1 MKILIAESDFVC
13 RRLLQNILSAN
24 GQCDIA
30 VDGQEV
36 IEAFK
41 SAHQEK
47 APYDLL
53 CLDILLPENDGFQ
66 IWNSIR
72 AFEKKHGITG
82 ANGVKI
88 IMSSVLDNFRDVQLS
103 FQEECEAYLAK
114 PITKEKLDETL
125 QQFGL
130 AEK

>member
-1 MKILIAESDFVC
+1 MKILIAEGDFIC
-13 RRLLQNILSAN
+13 RRLLQNLLSTH

-36 IEAFK
+36 IQAFK
-41 SAHQEK
+41 SALQEK
-47 APYDLL
+47 SSYDLL
-53 CLDILLPENDGFQ
+53 CLDILLPENNGLE

-72 AFEKKHGITG
+72 AYEKKHGIG
-82 ANGVKI
+82 GSDGVKI
-88 IMSSVLDNFRDVQLS
+88 IMSSVLDSFKDNQMS

-130 AEK
+130 I